1 MIELHRRQCAGEA
14 HYGQVPFVPAE
25 VSAGIMPERILL
37 CMSGTKHFI
46 REWRR
51 YRGLSLVQLAER
63 VGITHGQLSKVERGK
78 RPWGEPLLEKLAE
91 ELGTDPASLLMR
103 DPTDPEGIWSIWDQ
117 VPPTERPRA
126 LSILKAFTRTGT

>member
-1 MIELHRRQCAGEA
+1 
-14 HYGQVPFVPAE
+14 VPAE
-25 VSAGIMPERILL
+25 VSALLKSGRILL
-37 CMSGTKHFI
+37 CMSGTKTKI

-51 YRGLSLVQLAER
+51 YRRLTLVQLAER
-63 VGITHGQLSKVERGK
+63 VGITHGQLSKVERDM
-78 RPWGEPLLEKLAE
+78 RPWGQPLLEKLAE